1 MHISTY
7 NMIIHFILYSSS
19 LNSWILWFHSFG
31 DCNSARFGQGAHGSG
46 PRRRPALRQ
55 PPAKA
60 CSFASRAHGSG
71 PPAWIC
77 MATASGRESAA
88 ELPTLC
94 CTPGASSLALSQVV
108 GLLSLQLGKVILLVR
123 HFFCLRTSKTIICQG
138 NFYCLSFLLVHLL
151 IIRIQK
157 LVIHLIQLIF
167 FLVYPFIMCCIL
179 TDLVLF
185 SLLYCRSWKK
195 LICLCR

>member
-1 MHISTY
+1 MMVLHI
-7 NMIIHFILYSSS
+7 LS
-19 LNSWILWFHSFG
+19 LSCRLGNLSGNGSLHAAWTWVRLLSYKTAT
-31 DCNSARFGQGAHGSG
+31 NRARFGQGAHGSG

-88 ELPTLC
+88 ELPALC

-108 GLLSLQLGKVILLVR
+108 GILSLQLGKVILLVR
-123 HFFCLRTSKTIICQG
+123 HFF
-138 NFYCLSFLLVHLL
+138 
-151 IIRIQK
+151 
-157 LVIHLIQLIF
+157 
-167 FLVYPFIMCCIL
+167 VYEQAK
-179 TDLVLF
+179 
-185 SLLYCRSWKK
+185 R
-195 LICLCR
+195 